1 MKYRLY
7 ISIPQQKQQKLTN
20 SHLSQSLTGMT
31 LSIEIIGP
39 EPKSNST
46 CNLYNAFLY

>member
-1 MKYRLY
+1 MSPLY
-7 ISIPQQKQQKLTN
+7 KHPSTKTEQKLTN
-20 SHLSQSLTGMT
+20 SQLSQSLTGMT
-31 LSIEIIGP
+31 SSKIIGP